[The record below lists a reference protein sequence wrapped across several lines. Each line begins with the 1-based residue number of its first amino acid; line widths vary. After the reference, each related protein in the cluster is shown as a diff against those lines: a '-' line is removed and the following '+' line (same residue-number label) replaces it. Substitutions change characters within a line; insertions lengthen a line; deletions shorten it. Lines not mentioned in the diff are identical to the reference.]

1 MSEMQLKLCV
11 LLPGKNEATVIAETL
26 KSVIGARMPIEDIY
40 VVDDGSTDD
49 TAKIAKTFGVNVLS
63 NPKNIGKAHSI
74 LAANDLWKLDQRYD
88 VICLMDA
95 DSIVGDMY
103 YEKVEAAFRSKPNV
117 AVVSANTK
125 SVKHNWLTAYRCMTY
140 AMSNLIYK
148 QGQSAMGVVSVVPGF
163 AASYSTKAFK
173 HLTWDSDTVVEDM
186 DTTIQVHRKKL
197 GSIVYAPEAETYTQ
211 DPNTIPDYAKQIYRW
226 HSGAWQ
232 VGKKHKMFSGVAAI
246 DWEFKFLMFEALIFS
261 LIYLMIPIWL
271 LLWPHKVLRMLG
283 IELAV
288 FFVVAA
294 LVAIFQKRWDVLYSA
309 PLFIIVRFIDCAI
322 LTWSF
327 WRTIVLGKH
336 DTSWNAVKRY
346 VS

>member
-1 MSEMQLKLCV
+1 MELKLCV

-49 TAKIAKTFGVNVLS
+49 TAAIAKTFGVNVLS

-74 LAANDLWKLDQRYD
+74 LAANDLWKLDQCYD

-197 GSIVYAPEAETYTQ
+197 GSIVYAPEAETFTQ
-211 DPNTIPDYAKQIYRW
+211 DPNTIRDYSKQIYRW

-232 VGKKHKMFSGVAAI
+232 VGKKHKMFSGMAPI
-246 DWEFKFLMFEALIFS
+246 DWEFKFLMFEALLFS
-261 LIYLMIPIWL
+261 LIYLLIPVWL
-271 LLWPHKVLRMLG
+271 VIWPHKVLTMLG
-283 IELAV
+283 IELGV
-288 FFVVAA
+288 FFGVAA
-294 LVAIFQKRWDVLYSA
+294 LVAFFQKRWDVLYSA
-309 PLFIIVRFIDCAI
+309 PLFIIIRFIDCAI
-322 LTWSF
+322 LSYSF
-327 WRTIVLGKH
+327 WRTIVLRKH